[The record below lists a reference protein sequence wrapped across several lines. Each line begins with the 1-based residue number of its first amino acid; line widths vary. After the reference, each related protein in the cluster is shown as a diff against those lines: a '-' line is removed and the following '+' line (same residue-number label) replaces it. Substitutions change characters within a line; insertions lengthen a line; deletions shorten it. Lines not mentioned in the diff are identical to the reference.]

1 MLIWLC
7 LLIPLIGSIVLL
19 RWYKHTLVWWEVLVP
34 LVSCFFFILI
44 FKFTVEK
51 IQTSDTEYKGALI
64 VEARYYEYWETYVRK
79 TCYRTV
85 SCGKN
90 CTRTVSYDCSYCDR
104 NPEHWTMINSLGQ
117 EFSITKEHYNYLR
130 RLWKATPKFLELN
143 RTINRSFFGC
153 GEDGDAYVIKWD
165 LNPLTS
171 KSTTQ
176 ANSYENR
183 VQAAHSAFDFLD
195 VTEKDVKEYKLFE
208 YPEIERYGQENVLGL
223 DSIPNIPRN
232 KIDTFKILASYLN
245 GKLGPE
251 KHARIYFLFFEAKD
265 QLSASMQEAY
275 WDGGND
281 NELVICI
288 GIDSKTQNLNWV
300 KPFSWTPNRQVI
312 PEIREEIM
320 SIGKLDPV
328 AICNRVE
335 GVVRAKYKRKDFKE
349 FSYLSVDPPEWS
361 IWVTAILTSIITFL
375 LSRWATINDM
385 GNNGDTGGDFFRR
398 KRNYGW

>member
-7 LLIPLIGSIVLL
+7 LLIPLIGAIVLL
-19 RWYKHTLVWWEVLVP
+19 KWYKHTLVWWEVLVP
-34 LVSCFFFILI
+34 LVACFFFILI

-85 SCGKN
+85 KCGKN
-90 CTRTVSYDCSYCDR
+90 CTTSVPYDCSYCDH

-117 EFSITKEHYNYLR
+117 EFSITKEHYDYLKK
-130 RLWKATPKFLELN
+130 LWKSTPQFLELD
-143 RTINRSFFGC
+143 RDINHSFFGC
-153 GEDGDAYVIKWD
+153 GQDGDAYVIKWD
-165 LNPLTS
+165 LQALTS
-171 KSTTQ
+171 RSTTET
-176 ANSYENR
+176 NTYDNR

-195 VTEKDVKEYKLFE
+195 VSEQDVKTYKLFE
-208 YPEIERYGQENVLGL
+208 YPEVEGYSQENVLGL
-223 DSIPNIPRN
+223 DSMPYIPRN
-232 KIDTFKILASYLN
+232 KIDTLKILAHYLN

-265 QLSASMQEAY
+265 QLVASMQEAY

-288 GIDSKTQNLNWV
+288 GIDPKTQNFRWV

-320 SIGKLDPV
+320 EVGKLDPV
-328 AICNRVE
+328 KICNRVE
-335 GVVRAKYKRKDFKE
+335 SVVRAKYKRKNFEE
-349 FSYLSVDPPEWS
+349 FSYLTVDPPEWS
-361 IWVTAILTSIITFL
+361 IWVTAILTAIITFL
-375 LSRWATINDM
+375 LSRWATVNDM
-385 GNNGDTGGDFFRR
+385 GNEGEGNGNFFDR
-398 KRNYGW
+398 KRTYRW

>member
-7 LLIPLIGSIVLL
+7 LLIPLIGAIVLL
-19 RWYKHTLVWWEVLVP
+19 KWYKHTLVWWEVLVP

-79 TCYRTV
+79 TCYRTHKV
-85 SCGKN
+85 GK
-90 CTRTVSYDCSYCDR
+90 TTVTTSYDCSYCDH

-117 EFSITKEHYNYLR
+117 EFSITKEHYEKLR
-130 RLWKATPKFLELN
+130 KLWNSTPQFLELN
-143 RTINRSFFGC
+143 RNINTSFFGC
-153 GEDGDAYVIKWD
+153 GQDGDAYVIRWN

-171 KSTTQ
+171 RSTTES
-176 ANSYENR
+176 NTYDNR

-195 VTEKDVKEYKLFE
+195 VSEEDVKRYKLFE
-208 YPEIERYGQENVLGL
+208 YPEIKGNTQENVLGL
-223 DSIPNIPRN
+223 DSMPYIPKN
-232 KIDTFKILASYLN
+232 KIDTFKILAHYLN

-288 GIDSKTQNLNWV
+288 GIDPKTQNLNWV

-320 SIGKLDPV
+320 GIGKFDPV
-328 AICNRVE
+328 AISNRVE
-335 GVVRAKYKRKDFKE
+335 GVVRSKYKRKDFRE
-349 FSYLSVDPPEWS
+349 FSYLSVDPPGWS
-361 IWVTAILTSIITFL
+361 IWVTAILTAIITFL
-375 LSRWATINDM
+375 LSRWAAINDI
-385 GNNGDTGGDFFRR
+385 GNEGDTEGDFFSR
-398 KRNYGW
+398 KRTSRW

>member
-1 MLIWLC
+1 
-7 LLIPLIGSIVLL
+7 
-19 RWYKHTLVWWEVLVP
+19 
-34 LVSCFFFILI
+34 
-44 FKFTVEK
+44 
-51 IQTSDTEYKGALI
+51 
-64 VEARYYEYWETYVRK
+64 
-79 TCYRTV
+79 
-85 SCGKN
+85 
-90 CTRTVSYDCSYCDR
+90 
-104 NPEHWTMINSLGQ
+104 MINSLGQ

-265 QLSASMQEAY
+265 QISASMQEAY

-361 IWVTAILTSIITFL
+361 IWVTAILTAIITFL